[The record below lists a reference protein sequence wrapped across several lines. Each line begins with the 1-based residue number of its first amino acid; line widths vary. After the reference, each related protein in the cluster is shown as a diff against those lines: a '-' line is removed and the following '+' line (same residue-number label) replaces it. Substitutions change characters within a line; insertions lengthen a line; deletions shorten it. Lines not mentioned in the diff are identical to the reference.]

1 MRMRFF
7 DFEVTP
13 NWWLCVFGDY
23 PERVKPKDKIPES
36 VKEAFVKV
44 NSDMPDAR
52 DRLLKM
58 LRENDFVQSGY
69 NIKRYDLIIANAI
82 YQGFTPQQ
90 VYIISSMIINP
101 ACTYSSK
108 EHIRLAPFANKK
120 LSGVVYQDL
129 LDDGEG
135 SLKEKEAVLGLDIHE
150 STVPFDK
157 EDLTDEEKYDMEK
170 YCRHD
175 VYSAMVFFHRVV
187 RPYTDAKLALGRR
200 FNIPEPTCRTC
211 TNARLVAIALS
222 AVRTHLLDNEKI
234 EIELPDKIKQY
245 CYDNLPS
252 KVLEHIRT
260 STEGLTVTLFDNEVS
275 FGNGGIHSVLA
286 PNLYVESDDEWVLMN
301 VDATSYYPSIMIQL
315 NCLSRAVRDPG
326 PQTFVEVFNE
336 RVRIKHLPAPTQK
349 DKDDQKAYKLIL
361 NTTFG
366 ASGNKYLDLY
376 DPHHCTKVCRVGQ
389 IFLGALACK
398 LYKTVPNLKIIQTN
412 TDGILIY
419 FRRKDIDK
427 VRACTSEWTRISGI
441 NMEEDEAVKI
451 WQRDVNNYLM
461 VTVGKDGPEVKRK
474 GGWLIDSYEKPGY
487 VMVGALSAFVSA
499 KAVTEYLLYGKDIV
513 KSIVQNHNVEDFVM
527 TCKKGPSYSGVIQKF
542 ADGTVIPLF
551 KCNRVI
557 ATTDVN
563 SGMIYKLKKYKDR
576 VSETK
581 MPNIPE
587 HCKLMNNALDS
598 YNFSDIKNELD
609 YMFYI
614 DRAADL
620 LDMQWVQVKGTSMQ
634 ITNKFNYFDN

>member
-23 PERVKPKDKIPES
+23 PENITDKDKIPEGI
-36 VKEAFVKV
+36 KKTFVAID
-44 NSDMPDAR
+44 SDMPDAR
-52 DRLLKM
+52 ARFLELI
-58 LRENDFVQSGY
+58 REQGFVQSGY
-69 NIKRYDLIIANAI
+69 NIKRYDLIIGNAV

-90 VYIISSMIINP
+90 IYIISNMIIDP
-101 ACTYSSK
+101 STSFSSK
-108 EHIRLAPFANKK
+108 EHIRLCPFTKKK
-120 LSGVVYQDL
+120 LQAVTYQDL
-129 LDDGEG
+129 MDDGEG

-150 STVPFDK
+150 SNVPFDK
-157 EDLTDEEKYDMEK
+157 EDLTPEDKADLIY

-175 VYSAMVFFHRVV
+175 VYAAMVFFHRIV
-187 RPYTDAKLALGRR
+187 RPYTEAKLALGRR
-200 FNIPEPTCRTC
+200 FDIPEAVCRSS
-211 TNARLVAIALS
+211 TNAKLVSIALN
-222 AVRTHLLDNEKI
+222 AIRTHLLDREKI
-234 EIELPDKIKQY
+234 ELELPPKIRQY

-260 STEGLTVTLFDNEVS
+260 STEGLTVTLFENEVN
-275 FGNGGIHSVLA
+275 FGNGGIHSVLT
-286 PNLYVESDDEWVLMN
+286 PNLYIESDDEWVLMN

-315 NCLSRAVRDPG
+315 DCLSRAVRSPELFTEIFD
-326 PQTFVEVFNE
+326 E
-336 RVRIKHLPAPTQK
+336 RVRIKHLPNPTKK
-349 DKDDQKAYKLIL
+349 DQDDQKAYKLIL

-398 LYKTVPNLKIIQTN
+398 LHRTVPNLKVIQTN

-419 FRRKDIDK
+419 CRRKDLDK
-427 VRACTSEWTRISGI
+427 VRECTAEWTRYSGI
-441 NMEEDEAVKI
+441 KMEEDEAAKI

-461 VTVGKDGPEVKRK
+461 VTTDGKVKRK

-499 KAVTEYLLYGKDIV
+499 KAVTEYLLNGTDIV
-513 KSIVQNHNVEDFVM
+513 QSIVANKNVEDFVM
-527 TCKKGPSYSGVIQKF
+527 TCKKGPNYSGVIQKF
-542 ADGTVIPLF
+542 ADGTTIHLF

-557 ATTDVN
+557 ATTDEN
-563 SGMIYKLKKYKDR
+563 AGMIYKLKKYKGR
-576 VSETK
+576 ISETK

-587 HCKLMNNALDS
+587 HCKLMNESLDS
-598 YNFSDIKNELD
+598 YDFNDIRKELD

-614 DRAADL
+614 NRAADL
-620 LDMQWVQVKGTSMQ
+620 LDMQWKQLKGTSLE
-634 ITNKFNYFDN
+634 ITHQFDYFD

>member
-1 MRMRFF
+1 MRFF

-23 PERVKPKDKIPES
+23 PEGLSPKDKIPREI
-36 VKEAFVKV
+36 KDTFVQI

-52 DRLLKM
+52 SRLLDL
-58 LRENDFVQSGY
+58 LREEGFVQSGY
-69 NIKRYDLIIANAI
+69 NVKRYDLMIANAI

-90 VYIISSMIINP
+90 VNIISNIIINP
-101 ACTYSSK
+101 GCTYSSK
-108 EHIRLAPFANKK
+108 EHIRLSPFANKK
-120 LSGVVYQDL
+120 LQGIVYQDL
-129 LDDGEG
+129 MDDGEG

-157 EDLTDEEKYDMEK
+157 EDLTDEDKLDMEK

-175 VYSAMVFFHRVV
+175 VYSAMVYFHRIV

-200 FNIPEPTCRTC
+200 FNIPEATCRTS
-211 TNARLVAIALS
+211 TNARLVSIALN
-222 AVRTHLLDNEKI
+222 AVRTTLPDRET
-234 EIELPDKIKQY
+234 IELELPAKIKQY
-245 CYDNLPS
+245 CYDNLPT

-260 STEGLTVTLFDNEVS
+260 STEGLTVTLFDNEVN

-286 PNLYVESDDEWVLMN
+286 PNLYIESDDEWVLMN

-315 NCLSRAVRDPG
+315 DCLSRAVRS
-326 PQTFVEVFNE
+326 PQLFTEIFDE
-336 RVRIKHLPAPTQK
+336 RVRIKHLPNPTKK
-349 DKDDQKAYKLIL
+349 DQDDQKAYKLIL

-398 LYKTVPNLKIIQTN
+398 LHRTVPNLKVIQTN

-419 FRRKDIDK
+419 CRRKDLDK
-427 VRACTSEWTRISGI
+427 VRECTAEWTRYSGI
-441 NMEEDEAVKI
+441 NMEEDEAAKI

-461 VTVGKDGPEVKRK
+461 VTADGKVKRK

-487 VMVGALSAFVSA
+487 VMVGALSAFASA
-499 KAVTEYLLYGKDIV
+499 KAVTEYLLNGTDIV
-513 KSIVQNHNVEDFVM
+513 QSIVSNKNVEDFVM
-527 TCKKGPSYSGVIQKF
+527 TCKKGPTYSGVIQKF
-542 ADGTVIPLF
+542 ADGTTIPLF

-563 SGMIYKLKKYKDR
+563 AGMIYKLKKYKGR
-576 VSETK
+576 ISETK

-587 HCKLMNNALDS
+587 HCKLMNDALDT
-598 YNFSDIKNELD
+598 YEFADIKKEID

-614 DRAADL
+614 NRAADL
-620 LDMQWVQVKGTSMQ
+620 LDMQWIQLRGTKSE
-634 ITNKFNYFDN
+634 ITNQFNYFD

>member
-23 PERVKPKDKIPES
+23 PEGLSPKDKIPREI
-36 VKEAFVKV
+36 KDTFVQI

-52 DRLLKM
+52 SRLLDL
-58 LRENDFVQSGY
+58 LREEGFVQSGY
-69 NIKRYDLIIANAI
+69 NVKRYDLMIANAI

-90 VYIISSMIINP
+90 VNIISNIIINP
-101 ACTYSSK
+101 GCTYSSK
-108 EHIRLAPFANKK
+108 EHIRLSPFANKK
-120 LSGVVYQDL
+120 LQGIVYQDL
-129 LDDGEG
+129 MDDGEG

-157 EDLTDEEKYDMEK
+157 EDLTDEDKLDMEK

-175 VYSAMVFFHRVV
+175 VYSAMVYFHRIV

-200 FNIPEPTCRTC
+200 FNIPEATCRTS
-211 TNARLVAIALS
+211 TNARLVSIALN
-222 AVRTHLLDNEKI
+222 AVRTTLPDR
-234 EIELPDKIKQY
+234 EIVELELPTKIKQY
-245 CYDNLPS
+245 CYDNLPT

-260 STEGLTVTLFDNEVS
+260 STEGLTVTLFDNEVN

-286 PNLYVESDDEWVLMN
+286 PNLYIESDDEWVLMN

-315 NCLSRAVRDPG
+315 DCLSRAVRS
-326 PQTFVEVFNE
+326 PQLFTEIFDE
-336 RVRIKHLPAPTQK
+336 RVRIKHLPNPTKK
-349 DKDDQKAYKLIL
+349 DQDDQKAYKLIL

-398 LYKTVPNLKIIQTN
+398 LHRTVPNLKVIQTN

-419 FRRKDIDK
+419 CRRKDLDK
-427 VRACTSEWTRISGI
+427 VRECTAEWTRYSGI
-441 NMEEDEAVKI
+441 NMEEDEAAKI

-461 VTVGKDGPEVKRK
+461 VTADGKVKRK

-487 VMVGALSAFVSA
+487 VMVGALSAFASA
-499 KAVTEYLLYGKDIV
+499 KAVTEYLLNGTDIV
-513 KSIVQNHNVEDFVM
+513 QSIVSNKNVEDFVM
-527 TCKKGPSYSGVIQKF
+527 TCKKGPTYSGVIQKF
-542 ADGTVIPLF
+542 ADGTTIPLF

-563 SGMIYKLKKYKDR
+563 AGMIYKLKKYKGR
-576 VSETK
+576 ISETK

-587 HCKLMNNALDS
+587 HCKLMNDALDT
-598 YNFSDIKNELD
+598 YEFADIKKEID

-614 DRAADL
+614 NRAADL
-620 LDMQWVQVKGTSMQ
+620 LDMQWMQLKGTKSE
-634 ITNKFNYFDN
+634 ITNQFNYFD

>member
-1 MRMRFF
+1 MRFF

-23 PERVKPKDKIPES
+23 PEGLSPKDKIPREI
-36 VKEAFVKV
+36 KDTFVQI

-52 DRLLKM
+52 SRLLDL
-58 LRENDFVQSGY
+58 LREEGFVQSGY
-69 NIKRYDLIIANAI
+69 NVKRYDLMIANAI

-90 VYIISSMIINP
+90 VNIISNIIINP
-101 ACTYSSK
+101 GCTYSSK
-108 EHIRLAPFANKK
+108 EHIRLSPFANKK
-120 LSGVVYQDL
+120 LQGIVYQDL
-129 LDDGEG
+129 MDDGEG

-157 EDLTDEEKYDMEK
+157 EDLTDEDKLDMEK

-175 VYSAMVFFHRVV
+175 VYSAMVYFHRIV

-200 FNIPEPTCRTC
+200 FNIPEATCRTS
-211 TNARLVAIALS
+211 TNARLVSIALN
-222 AVRTHLLDNEKI
+222 AVRTTLPDR
-234 EIELPDKIKQY
+234 EIVELELPTKIKQY
-245 CYDNLPS
+245 CYDNLPT

-260 STEGLTVTLFDNEVS
+260 STEGLTVTLFDNEVN

-286 PNLYVESDDEWVLMN
+286 PNLYIESDDEWVLMN

-315 NCLSRAVRDPG
+315 DCLSRAVRS
-326 PQTFVEVFNE
+326 PQLFTEIFDE
-336 RVRIKHLPAPTQK
+336 RVRIKHLPNPTKK
-349 DKDDQKAYKLIL
+349 DQDDQKAYKLIL

-398 LYKTVPNLKIIQTN
+398 LHRTVPNLKVIQTN

-419 FRRKDIDK
+419 CRRKDLDK
-427 VRACTSEWTRISGI
+427 VRECTAEWTRYSGI
-441 NMEEDEAVKI
+441 NMEEDEAAKI

-461 VTVGKDGPEVKRK
+461 VTADGKVKRK

-487 VMVGALSAFVSA
+487 VMVGALSAFASA
-499 KAVTEYLLYGKDIV
+499 KAVTEYLLNGTDIV
-513 KSIVQNHNVEDFVM
+513 QSIVSNKNVEDFVM
-527 TCKKGPSYSGVIQKF
+527 TCKKGPTYSGVIQKF
-542 ADGTVIPLF
+542 ADGTTIPLF

-563 SGMIYKLKKYKDR
+563 AGMIYKLKKYKGR
-576 VSETK
+576 ISETK

-587 HCKLMNNALDS
+587 HCKLMNDALDT
-598 YNFSDIKNELD
+598 YEFADIKKEID

-614 DRAADL
+614 NRAADL
-620 LDMQWVQVKGTSMQ
+620 LDMQWMQLKGTKSE
-634 ITNKFNYFDN
+634 ITNQFNYFD